1 MKDNDFYWY
10 WFANI
15 PGIGLKTRKKLLEY
29 FRHPKY
35 VYEASDSEIKVF
47 LTKKQWERFPF
58 SKNREKSEKE
68 VQRLQEEG
76 IFFIH
81 RESPEYAER
90 LKQLYMPPDLLY
102 YKGRFPDFSKPVLAM
117 VGARKA
123 TIYGR
128 NMAREFASELTGY
141 GIQIISGMA
150 AGVDTSSHLGALDA
164 GGYTA
169 GVLGGGIDSIYPREN
184 FNLYQKVCKT
194 GGIISEYNVGIP
206 SQKGMFPMRNRI
218 ISGMADGVFVVEAGE
233 RSGSLITADQ
243 GLEQGKDIFALPG
256 RITDRYSQGCN
267 YLISQGGY
275 SGTFP
280 RRYRRNYS
288 KRGKNRKYRTG
299 YGEKRKQKF

>member
-10 WFANI
+10 WIANI
-15 PGIGLKTRKKLLEY
+15 PGIGLKTRKKFLEY

-150 AGVDTSSHLGALDA
+150 AGVDTSSH
-164 GGYTA
+164 
-169 GVLGGGIDSIYPREN
+169 
-184 FNLYQKVCKT
+184 
-194 GGIISEYNVGIP
+194 
-206 SQKGMFPMRNRI
+206 
-218 ISGMADGVFVVEAGE
+218 
-233 RSGSLITADQ
+233 
-243 GLEQGKDIFALPG
+243 
-256 RITDRYSQGCN
+256 
-267 YLISQGGY
+267 
-275 SGTFP
+275 
-280 RRYRRNYS
+280 
-288 KRGKNRKYRTG
+288 
-299 YGEKRKQKF
+299 

>member
-29 FRHPKY
+29 FVHPKC

-47 LTKKQWERFPF
+47 LTKRQWERFPF

-164 GGYTA
+164 DGYTA
-169 GVLGGGIDSIYPREN
+169 GILGVLCGGALVLAASGEDFNVGWQAAESDLFSVFSGIGDCLHAFAHGAGFRGRAAGGICREA
-184 FNLYQKVCKT
+184 LH
-194 GGIISEYNVGIP
+194 
-206 SQKGMFPMRNRI
+206 
-218 ISGMADGVFVVEAGE
+218 DGL
-233 RSGSLITADQ
+233 S
-243 GLEQGKDIFALPG
+243 
-256 RITDRYSQGCN
+256 
-267 YLISQGGY
+267 
-275 SGTFP
+275 
-280 RRYRRNYS
+280 
-288 KRGKNRKYRTG
+288 
-299 YGEKRKQKF
+299 